1 MSPGS
6 TWNRRRA
13 PGQYAQHAEASP
25 RPWCR
30 EAQEAVTSAPS
41 GTGITSSRANSID
54 LTLQVPPR
62 QRTHSQT
69 EPAQSPSTVIVNSDL
84 RRESRLRA
92 RSLSTWN
99 ADPSRH
105 PGQASAAH
113 GGPHAGPCRAA
124 ATRPMAP
131 RDGAPS
137 ARAPHEVGSRSTW
150 NAKSRWMPARP
161 HAMTAMGVAHRNPSL
176 PQVNQ
181 APPLSSRRRRSP
193 LPHPGV
199 RDEHGCL
206 HRPGA
211 LTTWRCHQGPA
222 DEAPMPACNAAPCA
236 PPTGFTQPGLGPAC
250 NAAPGRRHQARPQR
264 PREAAPHDVSPQPH
278 RARRITSWSLP
289 SLRRAQSTRSARN
302 AGPSGNSSDFV
313 GHSPPLAS
321 GAAPG
326 ADSAPFSDTTAPP
339 LASGAALGADSA
351 PSSDTTVP
359 PLASGAAL
367 GADSSDFA
375 GPSLRV
381 ASDAAPRAGFSDLA
395 GSTSRALER
404 HGTAR

>member
-113 GGPHAGPCRAA
+113 GGPHAGPYRAA

-211 LTTWRCHQGPA
+211 LTTWRCHQGPK

-236 PPTGFTQPGLGPAC
+236 P
-250 NAAPGRRHQARPQR
+250 
-264 PREAAPHDVSPQPH
+264 
-278 RARRITSWSLP
+278 
-289 SLRRAQSTRSARN
+289 RRASPSRASGLRATQHLGDDTRPGRSAR
-302 AGPSGNSSDFV
+302 AKQ
-313 GHSPPLAS
+313 HRMTSPP
-321 GAAPG
+321 
-326 ADSAPFSDTTAPP
+326 APP
-339 LASGAALGADSA
+339 RAAHHLVVA
-351 PSSDTTVP
+351 PVTSP
-359 PLASGAAL
+359 GPEHPLRTQRRTEWQL
-367 GADSSDFA
+367 Q
-375 GPSLRV
+375 
-381 ASDAAPRAGFSDLA
+381 
-395 GSTSRALER
+395 
-404 HGTAR
+404 

>member
-113 GGPHAGPCRAA
+113 GGPHAGPYRAA

-211 LTTWRCHQGPA
+211 LTTWRCHQGPQTKHPCPRA
-222 DEAPMPACNAAPCA
+222 TQHRVPPPDGLHPAGPRACVQRSTWATTPGQAAAP
-236 PPTGFTQPGLGPAC
+236 
-250 NAAPGRRHQARPQR
+250 AR
-264 PREAAPHDVSPQPH
+264 S
-278 RARRITSWSLP
+278 
-289 SLRRAQSTRSARN
+289 STA
-302 AGPSGNSSDFV
+302 
-313 GHSPPLAS
+313 
-321 GAAPG
+321 
-326 ADSAPFSDTTAPP
+326 
-339 LASGAALGADSA
+339 
-351 PSSDTTVP
+351 
-359 PLASGAAL
+359 
-367 GADSSDFA
+367 
-375 GPSLRV
+375 
-381 ASDAAPRAGFSDLA
+381 
-395 GSTSRALER
+395 
-404 HGTAR
+404 